1 MYALVELKKLEKTVR
16 IGIATKNETTME
28 LINQ

>member
-16 IGIATKNETTME
+16 IGIATNSETTKE